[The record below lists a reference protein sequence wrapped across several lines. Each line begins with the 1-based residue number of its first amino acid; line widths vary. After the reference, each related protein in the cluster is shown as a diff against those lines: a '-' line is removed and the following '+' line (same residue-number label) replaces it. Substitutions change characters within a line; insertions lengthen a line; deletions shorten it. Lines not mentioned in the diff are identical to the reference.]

1 MNVVRPW
8 IPFETVPLCPKP
20 VERNPTP
27 PGGCRIATKAQWL
40 GRAHLSSIA
49 LAKEEA
55 QRRRQSG
62 KWRVV
67 IDPAHLPDCEP
78 SHPIRL
84 KRLAHTSCRS
94 TMCIALLS
102 SATLA
107 LPGGGTTKRIGPS
120 NQLWVRSDLRRKINR
135 AGQFEITVL
144 GGRSDQD
151 AVFPGQSIPLVSRL
165 IKVSKGSLIQFQ
177 RHFLRLAGL
186 Q

>member
-8 IPFETVPLCPKP
+8 IPFETVPLCAKP
-20 VERNPTP
+20 VERNSTP
-27 PGGCRIATKAQWL
+27 
-40 GRAHLSSIA
+40 
-49 LAKEEA
+49 
-55 QRRRQSG
+55 SG

-94 TMCIALLS
+94 TMCIALPS

-107 LPGGGTTKRIGPS
+107 LPEGRTTKRIRPS

-144 GGRSDQD
+144 RGRSDQD

-165 IKVSKGSLIQFQ
+165 IKIGKRSLVQCQ
-177 RHFLRLAGL
+177 RYFLRLARL
-186 Q
+186 QKYFLETF